1 MAGNTK
7 KKAQRI
13 EENRDKRPYAVARHI
28 RISSYKVGI
37 VLDLIRNKSVVEAI
51 AILDNTDKSASRPI
65 KKVLLSATANAENNP
80 QHGFDRND
88 LFVAE
93 CYAGQGPVL
102 KRVMPRARGRAS
114 SILKRTSHITVVL
127 DSKNK

>member
-7 KKAQRI
+7 KKVKRI

-28 RISSYKVGI
+28 RISPYKVGI
-37 VLDLIRNKSVVEAI
+37 VLDLIRNKSVTEAI
-51 AILDNTDKSASRPI
+51 AILDNTDKSASRPV

-80 QHGFDRND
+80 QHNLDRND

-93 CYAGQGPVL
+93 CYAGQGPTL
-102 KRVMPRARGRAS
+102 KRVMPRARGRAF

-127 DSKNK
+127 DSKTK